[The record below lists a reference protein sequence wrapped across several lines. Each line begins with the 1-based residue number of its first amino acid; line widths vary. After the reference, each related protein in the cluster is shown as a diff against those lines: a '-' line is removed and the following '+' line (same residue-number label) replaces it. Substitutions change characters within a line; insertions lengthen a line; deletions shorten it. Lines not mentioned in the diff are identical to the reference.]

1 MRHTRVMSAE
11 KDEHIGGNAA
21 TPRPRWHRALLLA
34 ATVTLGVLTVAV
46 AGVALVDS
54 MSGGAM
60 QLMLGPL
67 LSEQI
72 IGVATILAFTM
83 TASMLCVVP
92 APSGWLVPVVIAR
105 ALSFG
110 AALVAFLWGVFM
122 LPAAVTPLLVAG
134 CESGYIVKERSLLL
148 LSSIT
153 VFEKNG
159 LLIIPVTHTSADDGY
174 QPFAAGTYDAWVT
187 GNRID
192 GWFAME
198 PGPARPVE
206 TFTLPSLRSPD
217 CRN

>member
-1 MRHTRVMSAE
+1 MRHTRVVSAE
-11 KDEHIGGNAA
+11 KDERIDGNAA
-21 TPRPRWHRALLLA
+21 APRPRWHRGLVLA

-54 MSGGAM
+54 MSGGAA

-67 LSEQI
+67 ISEQI
-72 IGVATILAFTM
+72 VGVATILAFTM
-83 TASMLCVVP
+83 TASMLCVVS

-110 AALVAFLWGVFM
+110 AVLVALLGGVFM
-122 LPAAVTPLLVAG
+122 LPAAVTPLLVEG

-148 LSSIT
+148 LSSIA
-153 VFEKNG
+153 VFEKDG
-159 LLIIPVTHTSADDGY
+159 LLITPVTHTSADDGY

-187 GNRID
+187 GDRID
-192 GWFAME
+192 GWFAIR
-198 PGPARPVE
+198 PGSAGSVG
-206 TFTLPSLRSPD
+206 TFTLPVLQSPD